1 METDLNVLSAEQR
14 AVQVSRLIE
23 LILGETAA
31 IQRHEQANNIDLEHR
46 QWTELREE
54 HLAELTE
61 LMRGFK
67 PEVRLAPNDQL
78 AA

>member
-1 METDLNVLSAEQR
+1 METEETPLTTDER
-14 AVQVSRLIE
+14 AVRIARLLE
-23 LILGETAA
+23 LISGETAA
-31 IQRHEQANNIDLEHR
+31 IQRHEQPGGTALEHR

-61 LMRGFK
+61 LIQGFK
-67 PEVRLAPNDQL
+67 PEVRLAPSDQL

>member
-1 METDLNVLSAEQR
+1 METESTALSAEER
-14 AVQVSRLIE
+14 AVRVSRLIG

-31 IQRHEQANNIDLEHR
+31 IQRHERAGNVGLEHE

-54 HLAELTE
+54 HLTELTE
-61 LMRGFK
+61 LMRGFR
-67 PEVRLAPNDQL
+67 PEIRLAPNDQL

>member
-1 METDLNVLSAEQR
+1 METAWTLTLEQR
-14 AVQVSRLIE
+14 AVRVARLIE

-31 IQRHEQANNIDLEHR
+31 IQRHERAGNTGLEHE

-54 HLAELTE
+54 HLAELAE
-61 LMRGFK
+61 LMRGFR
-67 PEVRLAPNDQL
+67 PEIRLAPNDQI

>member
-1 METDLNVLSAEQR
+1 MEVQPTELNTEQR
-14 AVQVSRLIE
+14 ANRVSRLME

-31 IQRHEQANNIDLEHR
+31 IQRHERAGNFGLER
-46 QWTELREE
+46 EQWTELREE

-61 LMRGFK
+61 LMQGFR
-67 PEVRLAPNDQL
+67 PEIRMVPNDKL